1 MAKKKTKMA
10 PPSRIAANDPQGGVL
25 VTLPE
30 AVIADCDVMRWLHH
44 WVVDA
49 ISDRGYAKWIEVL
62 VESHLVE
69 LGPDIVDTTVSDL
82 VRQAQAATS
91 KRKEPKKPKASKKG
105 AKRKRKR
112 R

>member
-30 AVIADCDVMRWLHH
+30 AVIADGDVMRWLHH

-82 VRQAQAATS
+82 VRQAQAAAS
-91 KRKEPKKPKASKKG
+91 KRKKSKASKKG
-105 AKRKRKR
+105 AKRKRK
-112 R
+112 